1 MRSNLTEIDLCHAC
15 GPLVTRYVLG
25 TRRACFGR
33 DVRERPA
40 DADPSGPLGRAGPCR
55 PHPSPNA
62 CLLMATTAANPVHN
76 GRWVLSP
83 QYLPI
88 TPRAQRPL
96 GTEPSVLANHTPCTT
111 AVLAGGHAFTPPRP
125 CSARARFPAG
135 GPAGDGGDHRA
146 RRRHRRELA
155 VSFLELGHI
164 NDALMMRSARH

>member
-88 TPRAQRPL
+88 TPRAQRPFWRAVTRSRPRALALL
-96 GTEPSVLANHTPCTT
+96 GLGSPQVDRPAMVETT
-111 AVLAGGHAFTPPRP
+111 ALGAAI
-125 CSARARFPAG
+125 
-135 GPAGDGGDHRA
+135 
-146 RRRHRRELA
+146 A
-155 VSFLELGHI
+155 VSSPFPSW
-164 NDALMMRSARH
+164 NWATLMMP